1 MRSMRRQEGIKFN
14 SDVNW
19 NELNR
24 YEQKIMELAYQTE
37 KIKTADV
44 AKQLNIANPTARKY
58 LETLEQKGGLIKIA
72 NSPTDPHQHY
82 IFKL

>member
-1 MRSMRRQEGIKFN
+1 MLIG
-14 SDVNW
+14 

-58 LETLEQKGGLIKIA
+58 LETLEQKV
-72 NSPTDPHQHY
+72 D
-82 IFKL
+82 

>member
-37 KIKTADV
+37 KIKPPML
-44 AKQLNIANPTARKY
+44 LNN
-58 LETLEQKGGLIKIA
+58 
-72 NSPTDPHQHY
+72 
-82 IFKL
+82 